1 MQISWIGYPG
11 TTGLSTMDYRVLMH
25 TQREP
30 AGLEQQLTENI
41 MFIEMRKVFEPHA
54 DSPPVNTLP
63 ALRNGYITFG
73 SFNRPKKINDEVLR
87 VWASILVRYP
97 ESKLIIGFMVD
108 EKMIETLSEKLV
120 SFGAQASQL
129 SFKRRAGLLSTF
141 PTTTKS
147 IFCWMPSRIRGEP
160 QATMAV
166 GWACRH

>member
-1 MQISWIGYPG
+1 MLWREVYALDDVELARQINEDRIDILFDLSGHTTLNRLPAFALRPAPVQISWIGYPG

-73 SFNRPKKINDEVLR
+73 SFNRPKKSMTR
-87 VWASILVRYP
+87 CCASGRR
-97 ESKLIIGFMVD
+97 FWRA
-108 EKMIETLSEKLV
+108 TLNRNWSLALWSMK
-120 SFGAQASQL
+120 
-129 SFKRRAGLLSTF
+129 K
-141 PTTTKS
+141 
-147 IFCWMPSRIRGEP
+147 
-160 QATMAV
+160 
-166 GWACRH
+166 